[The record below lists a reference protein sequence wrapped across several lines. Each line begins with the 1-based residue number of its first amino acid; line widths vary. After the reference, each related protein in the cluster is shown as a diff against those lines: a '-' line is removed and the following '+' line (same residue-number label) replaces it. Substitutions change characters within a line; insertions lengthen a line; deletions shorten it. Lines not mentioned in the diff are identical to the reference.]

1 MVVFDGAVSILTEIF
16 KVVDE
21 VGQLPLPVDSLACRT
36 HRVGERT
43 RTATED
49 TNFADLKYVQYV
61 CTFSLQSIINEK
73 LLLCCSYQFYDYSRS
88 YASSEQI

>member
-1 MVVFDGAVSILTEIF
+1 MVKWGSSLSAEILV
-16 KVVDE
+16 VVDE

-49 TNFADLKYVQYV
+49 TNFADVAM
-61 CTFSLQSIINEK
+61 
-73 LLLCCSYQFYDYSRS
+73 LLLDKLEEGRHVGP
-88 YASSEQI
+88 AKVVDGLEAREHAALR